1 MNPNAVKKSLAIAVI
16 LLFVGIAVAPSIHS
30 YVTVKNII
38 DQQPQCS
45 ITTPLKKHTKI
56 TIQKNADF
64 SPRNG
69 VVGGTGT
76 KTDPYLISGWDFNGI
91 YWKRASD
98 KISKILNVIDPLKR
112 IFLFLFLF
120 TLYTLC
126 TPSAISIQNTDK
138 YVVIQDNS
146 FQNWVSNSISI
157 SNAKNVTIASN
168 TIRGNGTGV
177 DLRSASAIAI
187 QGNTISS
194 CYWAIHSSGNNI
206 VVEENQIRN
215 CQGGISAQGSTIH
228 LRNNTLSSING
239 LCTILL
245 LHVTGNSVIE
255 NCLIQ
260 NCSFDGG
267 IICFN
272 QTRNVTIRNN
282 TLIHTRGFAAITG
295 DSALIENNT
304 MNDCSTG
311 IQCFDSIIHY
321 NVVTS
326 CAIGIAVKGSC
337 SIIHNNISLNAI
349 GIGCY
354 WPPGSHPLILNNSI
368 YNNNEGIYCIESST
382 PLVLYNNI
390 YGNQGGFIYNGGAT
404 INATYNWW
412 GASDGPSGFG
422 PGTGDSV
429 SNDVD
434 YTPWLT
440 TPNPNAGR

>member
-1 MNPNAVKKSLAIAVI
+1 MPNKLLVAIVV
-16 LLFVGIAVAPSIHS
+16 LLFLGVAVAPSINFC
-30 YVTVKNII
+30 VKAKYCI
-38 DQQPQCS
+38 DQQTQCY
-45 ITTPLKKHTKI
+45 IPTPLKKHAKI
-56 TIQKNADF
+56 SIQKNTDF

-69 VVGGTGT
+69 VVGGSGT

-91 YWKRASD
+91 GWKRMSD
-98 KISKILNVIDPLKR
+98 KISKIMNLIDPLKR
-112 IFLFLFLF
+112 IFLFIFLF
-120 TLYTLC
+120 ALYTIC
-126 TPSAISIQNTDK
+126 TPSGISIQNTDR
-138 YVVIQDNS
+138 YVMIQDNN

-157 SNAKNVTIASN
+157 SNVKNVTIASN
-168 TIRGNGTGV
+168 TMLGNGTGI
-177 DLRSASAIAI
+177 DLRSVNSISI

-194 CYWAIHSSGNNI
+194 CYWAIHSSGTNI
-206 VVEENQIRN
+206 LMEENQIRD

-245 LHVTGNSVIE
+245 LHVIGDSVIE
-255 NCLIQ
+255 DCHIQ

-272 QTRNVTIRNN
+272 QTRNITIRNN

-295 DSALIENNT
+295 DSGVIENNT
-304 MNDCSTG
+304 MDDCSTG
-311 IQCFDSIIHY
+311 IECFDSLIHY

-354 WPPGSHPLILNNSI
+354 WPPGSHPFILNNSI
-368 YNNNEGIYCIESST
+368 YNNDEGIYCIESST
-382 PLVLYNNI
+382 PLVMYNNI
-390 YGNQGGFIYNGGAT
+390 YGNKGGLIYNGGAT
-404 INATYNWW
+404 INATSNWW
-412 GASDGPSGFG
+412 GASDGPSGSG
-422 PGTGDSV
+422 PGTGDTV
-429 SNDVD
+429 SDDVD

-440 TPNPNAGR
+440 SPNPNAGR